1 MNKATKSYI
10 NYPEKKSFLP
20 GAEIL
25 PVEKESDNE
34 DDDMETDE
42 KKVEQDGEW
51 VDVAHDP
58 EADLDEDDIKVK
70 LWSFIF

>member
-1 MNKATKSYI
+1 
-10 NYPEKKSFLP
+10 
-20 GAEIL
+20 
-25 PVEKESDNE
+25 
-34 DDDMETDE
+34 METDE

-70 LWSFIF
+70 LWSFMFGGIARFSNF